1 MMAHFLQEP
10 TFNRGVSNYLKANKF
25 SNAHQDELWRHLT
38 AVGVEDGSLAGD
50 MTVKAIMDTWTLQMG
65 YPLLTVT
72 RDYNGSVTISQTRF
86 LTEDNNNNT
95 GSLEEEEEEEYRWWI
110 PVSYVTPGGDF
121 NRTVPQFWL
130 RPQDQEIQAADNL
143 IALYAVS
150 TSA

>member
-38 AVGVEDGSLAGD
+38 AVGLEDGSLVGD

-72 RDYNGSVTISQTRF
+72 RDYNGSVTLGQTRF
-86 LTEDNNNNT
+86 LMEDNNSSQE
-95 GSLEEEEEEEYRWWI
+95 GEEEYRWWI

-121 NRTVPQFWL
+121 NRTAPQYWL
-130 RPQDQEIQAADNL
+130 RPHQQEIQVAG
-143 IALYAVS
+143 S
-150 TSA
+150 W